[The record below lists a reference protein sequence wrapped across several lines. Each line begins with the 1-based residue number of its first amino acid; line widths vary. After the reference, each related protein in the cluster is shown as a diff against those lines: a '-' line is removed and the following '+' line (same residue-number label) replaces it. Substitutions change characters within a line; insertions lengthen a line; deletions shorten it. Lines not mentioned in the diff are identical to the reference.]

1 MVRLCFG
8 MWGSR
13 GSLPAGSI
21 IYFFVFLNHLFVP
34 IGAVSSNPT
43 GGAQKNSPL
52 STAFNS
58 RPTYPR
64 KSLWGSWIPLGG
76 WGVAESGGNRVKI
89 ENKLLLFSKKFQNF
103 DLFKNPSFKVDNILR
118 AYYHHVWW
126 YVEPIRL
133 LPEFHSGIQRNKC
146 SVITL
151 LTSNDKNCWRFPT
164 KSLSMF

>member
-1 MVRLCFG
+1 MVELCFC
-8 MWGSR
+8 MRGSR
-13 GSLPAGSI
+13 GSLPAGTI

-76 WGVAESGGNRVKI
+76 WGVAESCGNMFKLRNKRKLCSRKSFKI
-89 ENKLLLFSKKFQNF
+89 E
-103 DLFKNPSFKVDNILR
+103 SFKIHSRKIKNIFIGVYPHQTH
-118 AYYHHVWW
+118 APYT
-126 YVEPIRL
+126 PCI
-133 LPEFHSGIQRNKC
+133 PPNFKGHS
-146 SVITL
+146 
-151 LTSNDKNCWRFPT
+151 
-164 KSLSMF
+164 